1 MWVTI
6 TAIARAIVALFALL
20 RTKVLA
26 AIYYDYFSPT
36 TKAKRK
42 KEKDFQD
49 SNKSG
54 DIEGMI

>member
-1 MWVTI
+1 MLVTI
-6 TAIARAIVALFALL
+6 TAIARAVIALFAWM
-20 RTKVLA
+20 RSKVLTT
-26 AIYYDYFSPT
+26 IYFDYFSPT

-54 DIEGMI
+54 DVGGTI